1 MSVAAMKQE
10 PVAWVHPQA
19 LGQDFIAYSVQVS
32 SEQIPLYAI
41 PPKPEWVGLTD
52 EEILDID
59 EEVMKAP
66 RNYCVKFAR
75 TIEANLKEKNHG

>member
-1 MSVAAMKQE
+1 VC
-10 PVAWVHPQA
+10 
-19 LGQDFIAYSVQVS
+19 
-32 SEQIPLYAI
+32 PLYTA

-75 TIEANLKEKNHG
+75 AIAAKLKEKNT